1 MSTGIVVSIHI
12 VTTLKGI
19 LAPNS
24 LTAQT
29 ELLVAIPLNL
39 KFSPFPHFLSLLT
52 RMNAES
58 TLKHTH

>member
-1 MSTGIVVSIHI
+1 MSIGIIISIHI

-29 ELLVAIPLNL
+29 ELLVAVPLNL
-39 KFSPFPHFLSLLT
+39 KFSPIPSLPKPPHK
-52 RMNAES
+52 NEC
-58 TLKHTH
+58 